1 MQSLSTPRLPPAV
14 QVDAYGE
21 MYHYGR
27 GDGG

>member
-1 MQSLSTPRLPPAV
+1 MRSLSTTRLHPAV
-14 QVDAYGE
+14 QVDAPGE